1 MNRAL
6 PSVVIVHVYVVNIA
20 FQHHDTI
27 GIGFRIHRKKT
38 SMNGQ
43 QRSEHLRQHLR
54 RGIQGL
60 VTTYPRKI
68 TGLVDAAMI
77 FASSVLC
84 SSLSRGSSSIQR
96 HFGQRRK
103 QQKLLDYYT
112 PCPL

>member
-1 MNRAL
+1 MDRLLNPL
-6 PSVVIVHVYVVNIA
+6 
-20 FQHHDTI
+20 Q
-27 GIGFRIHRKKT
+27 KKKLT
-38 SMNGQ
+38 NGE
-43 QRSEHLRQHLR
+43 QRSKYLRKHLR

-84 SSLSRGSSSIQR
+84 SSLSKGSSSIQK
-96 HFGQRRK
+96 HLSLRR
-103 QQKLLDYYT
+103 KLLDNYT